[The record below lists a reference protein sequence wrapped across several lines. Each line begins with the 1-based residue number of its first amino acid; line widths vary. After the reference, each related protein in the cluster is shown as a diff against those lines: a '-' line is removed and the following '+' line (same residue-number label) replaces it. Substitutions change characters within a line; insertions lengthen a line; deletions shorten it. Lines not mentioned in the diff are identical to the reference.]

1 VTAKRRAAVTAEAM
15 RRGVLG
21 ATARTTGVSEDPASS
36 DPVSVAGVE
45 RSSAEGEQRG
55 GQQRMSKYT
64 ALLDPA
70 TAEAFDELALRA
82 RRVKGRRVEKSE
94 IMRVLITLA
103 ADDASLRDQVIGQLP
118 DESPARNVHGTR

>member
-1 VTAKRRAAVTAEAM
+1 VTAKRRAAVTAETM

-21 ATARTTGVSEDPASS
+21 RAATTGAPDPAPS
-36 DPVSVAGVE
+36 DQPTAAGE
-45 RSSAEGEQRG
+45 ARDEQRG
-55 GQQRMSKYT
+55 GQRMSKYT

-94 IMRVLITLA
+94 IIRALITLA
-103 ADDASLRDQVIGQLP
+103 ADDASLRDQVIGQLS
-118 DESPARNVHGTR
+118 DDALSRGTRGKRAD